1 MSYSTAAC
9 CCFAGRGRHHCPQPF
24 LSQSSGYCNCLWT
37 CITHVLLLLCRA
49 RKTPLSP
56 ALLVPI
62 FWLLQLPMDMHY
74 SCPILLLL
82 CRARKTPLS
91 PALLV
96 PIFWLLRLPMDLHYS
111 CPTAALPGEE
121 DTIVPSPS
129 CPNFLAIAIAYGH
142 ALLMSYCCFAGR
154 GRHHCP
160 QPFLSQSSGY
170 CNCLWTCITHV
181 LLYCCLLLLRRARK
195 TPLSPALL
203 VPIFWLLQLLMD
215 LHYSCPTAALP
226 GEEDTIVPSPSCP
239 NLLAIAIAYGQA
251 LLMSSSTAALP
262 ARKTPLSPAL
272 LVPIFWLLRLPMD
285 LHYSCPTAALPGEED
300 TIVPSPSCPNLLAI
314 AIAYGPAL
322 LMSYCCFAGRG
333 RHHCPQPF
341 LSQFSGDCNCLWTC
355 ITHVL
360 LLLCRARKT
369 PLTPALLVP
378 IFWLLQ
384 LPMDMHYSCPT
395 AALPG
400 EEDTIVPSPSC
411 PNFLAIAIAYG
422 HALLMSYCCFA
433 GRGRHHCPQPFLSQS
448 SGYCNCLWT
457 CITHVLLYCCLLLL
471 RRARKTPLSPALL
484 VPIFWLLQLLMDLHY
499 SCPTAALPGEEDT
512 IVPSPSC
519 PNLLAIA
526 IANGQALLM
535 SSSTAALPARK
546 TPLSPALLVP
556 IFWLLRLPM
565 DLHYSCPTAAL
576 PGEEDTIVPSPSCP
590 NLLAIAIAYGPALL
604 MSYCCFAGRGR
615 HHCPQP
621 FLSQFSG
628 DCNCLW
634 TCITHVLLLL
644 CRARKT
650 PLTPALLV
658 PIFWLLQL
666 PMDMHYSCPTAAL
679 PGEED
684 TIVPSPSCPNFL
696 AIAIAYG
703 PALLMSYSTAALPGE
718 EDTIVPSP
726 SCPNFLA
733 IAIAYG
739 HALLMSYCC
748 FAGRGRHHCPQP
760 FLSQSSGY
768 CNCLWTGI
776 THVLLYCC
784 LLLLRRARKT
794 PLSPALLVPIFWLL
808 QLLMDMHYSCPTA
821 ALPGEEDTIV
831 PSPSCP
837 NFLAIAI
844 AYGPA
849 LLMSSSTAALPA
861 RKTPLSPA
869 LLVPIFW
876 LLRLPMDLHYSCPTA
891 ALPGEEDTIVPSP
904 SCPNLLAIA
913 IAYGPAL
920 LMSYCCFAGRGRH
933 HCPQPFLSQF
943 SGDCNC
949 LWTCITH
956 VLLLLCRARKT
967 PLTPALLVP
976 IFWLLQLPMDMH
988 YSCPTAALP
997 GEEDTIV
1004 PSPSCPNFLAIAIAY
1019 GPALLMSYST
1029 AALPGEEDT
1038 IVPSPSCPNF
1048 LAIAIAYGPAL
1059 LMSYC
1064 CFAGQGRHH

>member
-1 MSYSTAAC
+1 MSPALLVPIFWLLQLPMDLHYSCPTAALPGEEDTIVPSPSCPNLLAIAIAYGPALLMSY

-24 LSQSSGYCNCLWT
+24 LSQFSGYCNCLWTCITHVLLLLCRARKTPLTPALLVPIFWLLQLPMDLHYSCPTAALPGEEDTIVPSPSCPNFLAIAIAYGPALLMSYSTAALPGGEDTIVPSPSCPNFLAIAIAYGPALLMSYCCFAGRGRHHCPQPFLSQFSGDCNCLWT

-62 FWLLQLPMDMHY
+62 FWLLQLLMDLHY
-74 SCPILLLL
+74 SCPTAALPGEEDTIVPSPSCPNLLAIAIAYGQALL
-82 CRARKTPLS
+82 MSSSTAALPARKTPLS

-129 CPNFLAIAIAYGH
+129 CPNLLAIAIAYGP

-160 QPFLSQSSGY
+160 QPFLSQFSGD

-181 LLYCCLLLLRRARK
+181 LLLLCRARKTPLTPALLVPIFWLLQLPMDLHYSCPTAALPGEEDTIVPSPSCPNFLAIAIAYGPALLMSYSTAALPGGEDTIVPSPSCPNFLAIAIAYGPALLMSYCCFAGRGRHHCPQPFLSQFSGDCNCLWTCITHVLLLLCRARK

-395 AALPG
+395 AALP
-400 EEDTIVPSPSC
+400 C
-411 PNFLAIAIAYG
+411 
-422 HALLMSYCCFA
+422 
-433 GRGRHHCPQPFLSQS
+433 
-448 SGYCNCLWT
+448 
-457 CITHVLLYCCLLLL
+457 
-471 RRARKTPLSPALL
+471 
-484 VPIFWLLQLLMDLHY
+484 
-499 SCPTAALPGEEDT
+499 
-512 IVPSPSC
+512 
-519 PNLLAIA
+519 
-526 IANGQALLM
+526 
-535 SSSTAALPARK
+535 
-546 TPLSPALLVP
+546 
-556 IFWLLRLPM
+556 
-565 DLHYSCPTAAL
+565 
-576 PGEEDTIVPSPSCP
+576 
-590 NLLAIAIAYGPALL
+590 
-604 MSYCCFAGRGR
+604 
-615 HHCPQP
+615 
-621 FLSQFSG
+621 
-628 DCNCLW
+628 
-634 TCITHVLLLL
+634 
-644 CRARKT
+644 
-650 PLTPALLV
+650 
-658 PIFWLLQL
+658 
-666 PMDMHYSCPTAAL
+666 
-679 PGEED
+679 EED

-726 SCPNFLA
+726 SCPNLLA

-748 FAGRGRHHCPQP
+748 FAG
-760 FLSQSSGY
+760 
-768 CNCLWTGI
+768 
-776 THVLLYCC
+776 
-784 LLLLRRARKT
+784 
-794 PLSPALLVPIFWLL
+794 
-808 QLLMDMHYSCPTA
+808 
-821 ALPGEEDTIV
+821 
-831 PSPSCP
+831 
-837 NFLAIAI
+837 
-844 AYGPA
+844 
-849 LLMSSSTAALPA
+849 
-861 RKTPLSPA
+861 
-869 LLVPIFW
+869 
-876 LLRLPMDLHYSCPTA
+876 
-891 ALPGEEDTIVPSP
+891 
-904 SCPNLLAIA
+904 
-913 IAYGPAL
+913 
-920 LMSYCCFAGRGRH
+920 
-933 HCPQPFLSQF
+933 
-943 SGDCNC
+943 
-949 LWTCITH
+949 
-956 VLLLLCRARKT
+956 
-967 PLTPALLVP
+967 
-976 IFWLLQLPMDMH
+976 
-988 YSCPTAALP
+988 
-997 GEEDTIV
+997 
-1004 PSPSCPNFLAIAIAY
+1004 
-1019 GPALLMSYST
+1019 
-1029 AALPGEEDT
+1029 
-1038 IVPSPSCPNF
+1038 
-1048 LAIAIAYGPAL
+1048 
-1059 LMSYC
+1059 
-1064 CFAGQGRHH
+1064 

>member
-1 MSYSTAAC
+1 
-9 CCFAGRGRHHCPQPF
+9 
-24 LSQSSGYCNCLWT
+24 
-37 CITHVLLLLCRA
+37 
-49 RKTPLSP
+49 
-56 ALLVPI
+56 
-62 FWLLQLPMDMHY
+62 
-74 SCPILLLL
+74 
-82 CRARKTPLS
+82 
-91 PALLV
+91 
-96 PIFWLLRLPMDLHYS
+96 
-111 CPTAALPGEE
+111 
-121 DTIVPSPS
+121 
-129 CPNFLAIAIAYGH
+129 
-142 ALLMSYCCFAGR
+142 
-154 GRHHCP
+154 
-160 QPFLSQSSGY
+160 
-170 CNCLWTCITHV
+170 
-181 LLYCCLLLLRRARK
+181 
-195 TPLSPALL
+195 
-203 VPIFWLLQLLMD
+203 
-215 LHYSCPTAALP
+215 
-226 GEEDTIVPSPSCP
+226 
-239 NLLAIAIAYGQA
+239 
-251 LLMSSSTAALP
+251 
-262 ARKTPLSPAL
+262 
-272 LVPIFWLLRLPMD
+272 
-285 LHYSCPTAALPGEED
+285 
-300 TIVPSPSCPNLLAI
+300 
-314 AIAYGPAL
+314 
-322 LMSYCCFAGRG
+322 
-333 RHHCPQPF
+333 
-341 LSQFSGDCNCLWTC
+341 
-355 ITHVL
+355 
-360 LLLCRARKT
+360 
-369 PLTPALLVP
+369 
-378 IFWLLQ
+378 
-384 LPMDMHYSCPT
+384 
-395 AALPG
+395 
-400 EEDTIVPSPSC
+400 
-411 PNFLAIAIAYG
+411 
-422 HALLMSYCCFA
+422 
-433 GRGRHHCPQPFLSQS
+433 
-448 SGYCNCLWT
+448 
-457 CITHVLLYCCLLLL
+457 
-471 RRARKTPLSPALL
+471 
-484 VPIFWLLQLLMDLHY
+484 
-499 SCPTAALPGEEDT
+499 
-512 IVPSPSC
+512 
-519 PNLLAIA
+519 
-526 IANGQALLM
+526 
-535 SSSTAALPARK
+535 
-546 TPLSPALLVP
+546 
-556 IFWLLRLPM
+556 
-565 DLHYSCPTAAL
+565 
-576 PGEEDTIVPSPSCP
+576 
-590 NLLAIAIAYGPALL
+590 
-604 MSYCCFAGRGR
+604 
-615 HHCPQP
+615 
-621 FLSQFSG
+621 
-628 DCNCLW
+628 
-634 TCITHVLLLL
+634 
-644 CRARKT
+644 
-650 PLTPALLV
+650 
-658 PIFWLLQL
+658 
-666 PMDMHYSCPTAAL
+666 MHYSCPTAAL

-876 LLRLPMDLHYSCPTA
+876 LMRLPMDLHYSCPTA

-1038 IVPSPSCPNF
+1038 IVPSPSCPNLLAIAIAYGPALLMSYCCFAGRGRHHCPQPFLSQSSGYCNCLWTGITHVLLYCCFAGRGRHHCPQPFLSQSSGYCDCLWTCITHVLLLLCRARKTPLSPALLVPIFWRLQLPMDLHYSCPTAALPGKEDTIDPSPSCPNLLAIAIAYGQALLMSYSTAACCCFAGRGRHHCPQPFLSQSSGYCNCLWTCITHVLLLLCRARKTPLSPALLVPIFWRLQLPMDLHYSCLLLLLLCRRGRHHCPQPFLSQSSGYCDCLWTCITHVLLLLCRARKTPLSPALLVPIFWLLRLPMDLHYSCPTAALPGEEDTIVPSPSCPNF